1 MARGYGVRKSKLWK
15 KLLAVEHLMLEDGQ
29 IGAGPGG
36 GHIMVLAVPPAWR
49 FYTRTEMVLRRW
61 TVCPADGSC

>member
-1 MARGYGVRKSKLWK
+1 VRRSKLWK
-15 KLLAVEHLMLEDGQ
+15 KLLGLEHLVLEDRQ

-36 GHIMVLAVPPAWR
+36 GHVVALAVPPAWC
-49 FYTRTEMVLRRW
+49 FYTRTAMMLRRW